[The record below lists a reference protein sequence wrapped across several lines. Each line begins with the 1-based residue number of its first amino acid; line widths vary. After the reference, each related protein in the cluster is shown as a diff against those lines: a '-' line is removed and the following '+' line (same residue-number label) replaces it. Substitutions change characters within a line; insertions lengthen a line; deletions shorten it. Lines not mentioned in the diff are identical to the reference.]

1 MSRCVLARC
10 YHCFTK
16 SIPPKNELIAER
28 LARKVRT
35 GHFSNLSI
43 SEKPKLLSVTTY
55 GNAGAQV
62 KAPITLMQQRGMSDK
77 AENFEERT
85 APSLL
90 GRLVISL
97 KSMMSS
103 QEIDT
108 TIPIQN
114 LQVGGTI
121 LVLGISDNVSYE
133 EIFEMAKLDDSFYS
147 FYKVLE
153 LHLWMMLQRLQR
165 DGNDGIVAGMA
176 LVSAMWSDL
185 DPRIKLAGAQM
196 KQKKDGFHYFNNH
209 FQSAMFRYDE
219 ALLVGTDIALAHALW
234 LNIYDAKDCDP
245 RCLEFMVE
253 YTRKQMHYLQSID
266 SKILLCGEQF
276 SFLPV
281 EVDEETRKRTEERQ
295 YKIPR
300 YTRKI
305 NF

>member
-10 YHCFTK
+10 YHCFSK
-16 SIPPKNELIAER
+16 SILPKNELVADR
-28 LARKVRT
+28 LAKVR
-35 GHFSNLSI
+35 HFSNLST
-43 SEKPKLLSVTTY
+43 SEKATILSVTTHR
-55 GNAGAQV
+55 NAGAQV
-62 KAPITLMQQRGMSDK
+62 KAPITIMQQRGMSSK
-77 AENFEERT
+77 TGETHEERT

-90 GRLVISL
+90 GRMMLSL
-97 KSMMSS
+97 KSVFSS
-103 QEIDT
+103 QEMET
-108 TIPIQN
+108 MLPIQN
-114 LQVGGTI
+114 LQVGGTV
-121 LVLGISDNVSYE
+121 LVLSISDNVSYE
-133 EIFEMAKLDDSFYS
+133 EIFEMARLDDSFYS

-185 DPRIKLAGAQM
+185 EPRIKMAGAQM
-196 KQKKDGFHYFNNH
+196 KQKKDSLLYFNDH
-209 FQSAMFRYDE
+209 FQSAMIRYDE

-266 SKILLCGEQF
+266 SKVLLCGGQF
-276 SFLPV
+276 SFLPL
-281 EVDEETRKRTEERQ
+281 EVDEETRKKTEERQ

-300 YTRKI
+300 HTRKI
-305 NF
+305 DF